1 MMKYKFDD
9 FSVGDLIYFNKIF
22 KNNDYK
28 KFAEISEDFNP
39 LHHNRQYAVKYGDGN
54 NIVPLHL
61 IISPIS
67 RIAGMNFPGTPSLY
81 LDHTVRAINQ
91 LQYNKLITYSARIT
105 SVNVN
110 KRILTF
116 RVLGLSEN
124 KLIFD
129 AKIQTHSLRNEWE
142 QELDFKIIKNP
153 SKKRVFITG
162 ASGEIATSIAK
173 IFQENGWSLLLQKRG
188 DNKSKNNITEDEKN
202 TDNLTIDADLNNKK
216 GLKKVLKTIGDLKDL
231 KAIIH
236 TASPPVTGDLNDLVN
251 VNYTALKSITEK
263 VLPQMLIN
271 QCGVIAL
278 IGSSAMVTQVDGFE
292 DYVASKSMAANYLAG
307 IHKKYSFYGV
317 EGRVHAPTFV
327 STKYSRKFRGNSQ
340 SLIPSEVAVEVFDL
354 INHSKDFMRIQNIGS
369 IVNGKFGFS
378 TSKSLHINNQEHSN
392 ENLQTNQNKNL
403 SNQQINQRL
412 IFCLKKVLPKSS
424 EEDISEGGMGITPG
438 WDSLAQI
445 QIMLEVEKE
454 FDIKFTSEEFENLR
468 TFEDLLKNR
477 ELSSS

>member
-1 MMKYKFDD
+1 MKHKFSD
-9 FSVGDLIYFNKIF
+9 FSVGDLIFFNKTF

-28 KFAEISEDFNP
+28 KFAEISKDFNP
-39 LHHNRQYAVKYGDGN
+39 LHHNNKYALKYGDGH

-91 LQYNKLITYSARIT
+91 LHYGELITYSAKIT
-105 SVNVN
+105 SINVN
-110 KRILTF
+110 KRILAF

-129 AKIQTHSLRNEWE
+129 AQIQTHSLRNEWE
-142 QELDFKIIKNP
+142 QKLDFKIIKNS

-173 IFQENGWSLLLQKRG
+173 IFQDNGWLLLLQQRG
-188 DNKSKNNITEDEKN
+188 DEKLKNNITEYEKN
-202 TDNLTIDADLNNKK
+202 SKNLTIKANLNNKK
-216 GLKKVLKTIGDLKDL
+216 DLKKVLKTLGGLKDL

-236 TASPPVTGDLNDLVN
+236 TASPPITGNLNDLVN
-251 VNYTALKSITEK
+251 VNYTALKSITEQ

-271 QCGVIAL
+271 QDGVIAL
-278 IGSSAMVTQVDGFE
+278 LGSSAMITQVDGFE
-292 DYVASKSMAANYLAG
+292 DYAASKSMAANYLAG
-307 IHKKYSFYGV
+307 IDKKYSFYGV
-317 EGRVHAPTFV
+317 EGKVHAPTFV
-327 STKYSRKFRGNSQ
+327 STKYSKKFRGKSQ

-354 INHSKDFMRIQNIGS
+354 INQSKDFMRIQNIGS
-369 IVNGKFGFS
+369 VVNGKFGFS
-378 TSKSLHINNQEHSN
+378 NSRPLNINNQEYSN
-392 ENLQTNQNKNL
+392 ENPKTKQSKT
-403 SNQQINQRL
+403 INYEEISERL

-424 EEDISEGGMGITPG
+424 DEDISEGGMGITPG

-454 FDIKFTSEEFENLR
+454 FKIKFTSEEFESLR

-477 ELSSS
+477 EFSDS